1 MLEIKD
7 GMDFHD
13 FMLALKPE
21 SWFKRREDE
30 TVTDCLNRISRRDSK
45 WLEKAEWRERNS
57 YWLDDAF
64 KISFSIYSFMK
75 ENNIG
80 KETFEELTS
89 FEVDLS
95 GSYDWTLSEI
105 RKLELIMNIK
115 LL

>member
-30 TVTDCLNRISRRDSK
+30 TVTDCLNRISHRDSK
-45 WLEKAEWRERNS
+45 WLEKVEWRERNS

-64 KISFSIYSFMK
+64 KISLTISSFLRENEIDK
-75 ENNIG
+75 EV
-80 KETFEELTS
+80 FEELVG
-89 FEVDLS
+89 FEVNLS
-95 GSYDWTLSEI
+95 GSHDWNLSEI

>member
-7 GMDFHD
+7 GMDFHN
-13 FMLALKPE
+13 FMLDLKPE
-21 SWFKRREDE
+21 SWFKRREGE
-30 TVTDCLNRISRRDSK
+30 TITNCLNRISYKDSK
-45 WLEKAEWRERNS
+45 WLEKAEWRRRNS

-64 KISFSIYSFMK
+64 KISLTIHSFMR
-75 ENNIG
+75 ENNLD
-80 KETFEELTS
+80 KEAFEDLTH

-95 GSYDWTLSEI
+95 GSHDWTLSEI